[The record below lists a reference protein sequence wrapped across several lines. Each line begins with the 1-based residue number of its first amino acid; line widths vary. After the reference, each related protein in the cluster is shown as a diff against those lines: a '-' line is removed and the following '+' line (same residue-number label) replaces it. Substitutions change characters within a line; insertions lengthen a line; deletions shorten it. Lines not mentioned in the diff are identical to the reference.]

1 MICQS
6 KARFFLFF
14 ILVLGLPAAHAQSW
28 KTLTSGTNSN
38 LRGISAAYYSAD
50 RSKPLKI
57 AVWTSGSNG
66 TVLRSL
72 DDGKNWSRLSVRG
85 GESLDFR
92 GIVAVDDQIA
102 YLMSSGE
109 GEKSRIYKTTDG

>member
-1 MICQS
+1 MSCRS
-6 KARFFLFF
+6 KARFLLFF
-14 ILVLGLPAAHAQSW
+14 IFVLGLPAVHAQSW
-28 KTLTSGTNSN
+28 KTLTAGIDTN

-50 RSKPLKI
+50 PSKPLKI

-92 GIVAVDDQIA
+92 GIVAVGDQIA
-102 YLMSSGE
+102 YLM
-109 GEKSRIYKTTDG
+109 